1 MATKDDF
8 SPEDWAALVRAPLVA
23 GLAISIADPGGP
35 IELTKES
42 MAAMKTVLEPVGGDQ
57 PELVAAIRADFAAE
71 AADHHSPVKG
81 YKPKSPQEIVDELKE
96 FAARSIVLRKRR
108 YSGFYG
114 TDLERVL
121 TELAPERV
129 EVVGVCT
136 DICVLH
142 TVAGLRDRDY
152 PVTVR
157 SVLVAT
163 YDAPGHPGDE
173 AHRWALA
180 HMRDILGAG
189 VT

>member
-81 YKPKSPQEIVDELKE
+81 YKPKSPQEIVDELKRVNGIVSAKATPE
-96 FAARSIVLRKRR
+96 EAEGFRALLRTAAQRAAEAAKEG
-108 YSGFYG
+108 GFLG
-114 TDLERVL
+114 FGGKELISANEQRMLDEIDAA
-121 TELAPERV
+121 LAPPP
-129 EVVGVCT
+129 
-136 DICVLH
+136 
-142 TVAGLRDRDY
+142 A
-152 PVTVR
+152 
-157 SVLVAT
+157 A
-163 YDAPGHPGDE
+163 
-173 AHRWALA
+173 
-180 HMRDILGAG
+180 
-189 VT
+189 

>member
-1 MATKDDF
+1 MNAQRTVIIVVDALNGFCRFGNLASPRLDAVVPGIRDHLARELGGGAQAVFLADTHTADD
-8 SPEDWAALVRAPLVA
+8 PEFRMFPPHCVE
-23 GLAISIADPGGP
+23 GSG
-35 IELTKES
+35 EE
-42 MAAMKTVLEPVGGDQ
+42 
-57 PELVAAIRADFAAE
+57 
-71 AADHHSPVKG
+71 
-81 YKPKSPQEIVDELKE
+81 EIVDELKE
-96 FAARSIVLRKRR
+96 LAARSIVLRKRR

-157 SVLVAT
+157 SALVAT